1 MFHELHRLIELIARH
16 LAAYGEFAIEEGQ
29 LALGAL
35 LRRVVMLIIVAL
47 AALLALIAACA
58 WLVAATWD
66 TPYRHWSFA
75 GLTALFVGTGLTAWA
90 KFQRASR
97 ERAAPFT
104 RLREEL
110 QLDLDRLHALKNEQE
125 TSHGPE

>member
-1 MFHELHRLIELIARH
+1 MFHELHRLIELLARH
-16 LAAYGEFAIEEGQ
+16 ITAYGEFAIEEGQ

-35 LRRVVMLIIVAL
+35 LRRVVLLVIVAL

-75 GLTALFVGTGLTAWA
+75 GVAGLFLGTAVIAWA
-90 KFQRASR
+90 KFQRAAR
-97 ERAAPFT
+97 ERAQPFA

-110 QLDLDRLHALKNEQE
+110 QMDLDRLHALQNEAE
-125 TSHGPE
+125 AARDPE